1 MILIKIL
8 TRISMYFLQRKDTK
22 TFLLFNNN
30 RHFFSQKKIQLQTER
45 FLMLPVELQHH
56 HLQKYHLR

>member
-1 MILIKIL
+1 MPFH
-8 TRISMYFLQRKDTK
+8 ISQRVSDQYK
-22 TFLLFNNN
+22 NNKN
-30 RHFFSQKKIQLQTER
+30 GVLEHQINLQKKIHLQTER